1 MSKQI
6 YIFNPEHDLCIANGD
21 ENFVPPRSALGFAK
35 DNVDLSE
42 YLKRPNKQLRQIIPW
57 GWNHA
62 LKKRLINEGID
73 PAALPSETELQFI
86 RTHSRREFALDV
98 QSRLNCSESHVI
110 GPDYRIVARSVSEI
124 DTFLSDNGS
133 AVLKSPLS
141 GSGKG
146 IRFVRERLSESD
158 KGWCRRTLDKQGAV
172 IVEQRLEIIK
182 ECAMLFEC
190 HHEGIDF
197 IGYSLFE
204 SKNGAYSRNILA
216 SNEDIEEIIARYISL
231 DTLTDVRESLQSIL
245 SDTLVGH
252 YEGFLG
258 VDQMICQPVSPI
270 FVPVSEINLRMTM
283 GLIARNAFCF
293 QCQMLHNY
301 NEEACKNEVCK
312 NSQERNGEERT
323 SETISEGDEDD
334 AGTNF
339 SSCEHTNA
347 KGKDI
352 GKKTVRCVSP
362 RLSIESIRIC
372 RRPCRSAMQSIIRL
386 WI

>member
-21 ENFVPPRSALGFAK
+21 ENFVPPRSAMGFAK
-35 DNVDLSE
+35 DNIDLSE
-42 YLKRPNKQLRQIIPW
+42 YLKRPNKQRRQIIPW

-73 PAALPSETELQFI
+73 PATLPSEEELQFI

-98 QSRLNCSESHVI
+98 HSRLSCADSLVI
-110 GPDYRIVARSVSEI
+110 RPDYRIVATCVDEI
-124 DTFLSDNGS
+124 EAFISAHGS

-158 KGWCRRTLDKQGAV
+158 KGWCRRTLEKQGSV
-172 IVEQRLEIIK
+172 IVERRFDIIK

-204 SKNGAYSRNILA
+204 SRNGAYSRNILA
-216 SNEDIEEIIARYISL
+216 SNEDIEGIIAGYISQ
-231 DTLTDVRESLQSIL
+231 DTLNTIRKKLLSVLTDA
-245 SDTLVGH
+245 LVGH

-258 VDQMICQPVSPI
+258 VDQMICQTDSPI
-270 FVPVSEINLRMTM
+270 FIPVSEINLRMTM
-283 GLIARNAFCF
+283 GLIARNQYDHYLF
-293 QCQMLHNY
+293 
-301 NEEACKNEVCK
+301 
-312 NSQERNGEERT
+312 
-323 SETISEGDEDD
+323 
-334 AGTNF
+334 
-339 SSCEHTNA
+339 
-347 KGKDI
+347 
-352 GKKTVRCVSP
+352 P
-362 RLSIESIRIC
+362 
-372 RRPCRSAMQSIIRL
+372 
-386 WI
+386 